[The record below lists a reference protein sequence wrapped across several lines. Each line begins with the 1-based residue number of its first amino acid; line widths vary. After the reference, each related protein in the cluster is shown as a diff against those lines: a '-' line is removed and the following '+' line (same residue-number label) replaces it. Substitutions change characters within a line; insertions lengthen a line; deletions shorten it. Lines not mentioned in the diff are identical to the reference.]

1 MQIVVELQALIGKME
16 SEFITDKNNDEAEVN
31 YTPEYVISKL
41 NEIKSFISNHDES
54 NLI

>member
-31 YTPEYVISKL
+31 YTPEYVIGKL
-41 NEIKSFISNHDES
+41 NEIKSVIDCHSDLNQ
-54 NLI
+54 

>member
-1 MQIVVELQALIGKME
+1 MQIVIELQALIGKME

-41 NEIKSFISNHDES
+41 NEIKSVIDCHSDLNQ
-54 NLI
+54 